1 MAVGIITLAWRLGV
15 GAAAAIAVAAAAHG
29 AEPTAPFSL
38 RAEGQFPLQYVET
51 TTPRSTQHAT
61 SVAPYLGLTATAGLA
76 PGLSASIFA
85 NGGHPQLG
93 SFRDNDNTFASV
105 GGNLVKHWD
114 AALSTGVSLEHTHY
128 YDGVFGQTTNIAND
142 VNVFAN
148 YRWTPNKDLKITPGV
163 TVTVRLDEAF
173 AVQRYT
179 YGARL
184 NIEQRLFGSRWW
196 WFATPRIR
204 YYDYVGSDAGR
215 RDTRLAIS
223 SGLRYEFN
231 EMVSAQMLV
240 AYENRQS
247 NIASRNSDKLAFGA
261 SIDFD
266 IDFQRPRWP
275 AGR

>member
-1 MAVGIITLAWRLGV
+1 LAVGIITKAWRLGLGLAV
-15 GAAAAIAVAAAAHG
+15 AVAAAAHG
-29 AEPTAPFSL
+29 AEPAAPISV
-38 RAEGQFPLQYVET
+38 RSEGQFPLQHVES
-51 TTPRSTQHAT
+51 TTPRGTQHAT

-93 SFRDNDNTFASV
+93 SFRDNDDTFASV
-105 GGNLVKHWD
+105 GGNLVKHWG
-114 AALSTGVSLEHTHY
+114 AAFTTGFSLEHTHY
-128 YDGVFGQTTNIAND
+128 YDGVFGKTSNIAND

-148 YRWTPNKDLKITPGV
+148 YRWAPNKDFKITPGV
-163 TVTVRLDEAF
+163 TVSMRLDEAF
-173 AVQRYT
+173 AVERYS

-184 NIEQRLFGSRWW
+184 NIERRLFGSRWW

-204 YYDYVGSDAGR
+204 YSDYAGSAAGR

-247 NIASRNSDKLAFGA
+247 NVAGRSGDRLAFGA

-266 IDFQRPRWP
+266 IDFVRPRWP
-275 AGR
+275 VGR